1 MMEEKQAGI
10 TALVTAYARAYHAAH
25 DAPLIFYDFLA
36 GQLFSAEEKVF
47 FAGSLAGL
55 LELVAPE
62 LAAQHPARE
71 AALAAVMQR
80 YSAPITLSRSRYTED
95 CLEQAIRQGMD
106 QYVILGA
113 GLDTFAFRRS
123 DLAPRLQVFEVDH
136 PATQERKRQ
145 RVAAAGWDLPAH
157 LRLAAVNFG
166 CEDLVAALLAAGFN
180 LRKPA
185 FFSWLGVSYY
195 LSRRAAETTL
205 REIAGLAAPGSRLVL
220 DYLDADALIPGKAAR
235 AVQVMQ
241 SIVRQ
246 TGEPMKTGF
255 APAALGG
262 TLGGLGFQLEEN
274 LSPADIEARYFQ
286 GRADSY
292 HAVEQVHFACARM
305 GDWPV
310 NEAENRTK
318 NSI

>member
-25 DAPLIFYDFLA
+25 DAPQIFNDFLA
-36 GQLFSAEEKVF
+36 GQLFSAEEQEF
-47 FAGSLAGL
+47 FVDRLAGL

-62 LAAQHPARE
+62 LAAQHPTRE

-80 YSAPITLSRSRYTED
+80 YCAPITLSRSRYAED
-95 CLEQAIRQGMD
+95 CLEQAIRQGTD

-113 GLDTFAFRRS
+113 GLDTFAFRHP

-136 PATQERKRQ
+136 PATQELKRQ
-145 RVAAAGWDLPAH
+145 RVVAAGWVLPAH
-157 LRLAAVNFG
+157 LRLVAVDFG
-166 CEDLVAALLAAGFN
+166 REDLAAALLAAGFN
-180 LRKPA
+180 TREPA

-195 LSRRAAETTL
+195 LSRQAVETTL
-205 REIAGLAAPGSRLVL
+205 RGIAGLAAPGSRLVL
-220 DYLDADALIPGKAAR
+220 DYLDAEALMPGRAGR
-235 AVQVMQ
+235 AVQVMR

-255 APAALGG
+255 APAALGK
-262 TLGGLGFQLEEN
+262 TLGGLGFQLQEN

-292 HAVEQVHFACARM
+292 HAVEQLHFACARV
-305 GDWPV
+305 GDCPV
-310 NEAENRTK
+310 NEAGNQTR
-318 NSI
+318 NSK